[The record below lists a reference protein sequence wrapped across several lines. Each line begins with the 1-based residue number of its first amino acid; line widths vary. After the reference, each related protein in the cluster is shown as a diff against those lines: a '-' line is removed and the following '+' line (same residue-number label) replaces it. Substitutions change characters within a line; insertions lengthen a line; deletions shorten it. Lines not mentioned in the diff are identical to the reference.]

1 MRPTVRV
8 FLLILSIINF
18 YSVLLVIGVQLTRLI
33 ESNTLTKEADGDA
46 LAFFESYAATI
57 KHNCATAAIVYLRVL
72 FLYLEKERSSRL
84 ALDAFTRAA
93 ATHPEAARTL
103 LAADSSLRQLLER
116 RVNEDRLVK
125 QRQEQAAAGHAPRI
139 VSSLL
144 RASK

>member
-1 MRPTVRV
+1 MRMRPIVSN
-8 FLLILSIINF
+8 FNSFNLINL
-18 YSVLLVIGVQLTRLI
+18 YSVLLVIGVQLTRMI

-57 KHNCATAAIVYLRVL
+57 KSHNHCATAAAIVYLRVL

-103 LAADSSLRQLLER
+103 LDSSRFE
-116 RVNEDRLVK
+116 
-125 QRQEQAAAGHAPRI
+125 P
-139 VSSLL
+139 
-144 RASK
+144 ASIIGTTC

>member
-1 MRPTVRV
+1 MRMRPTVRV

-18 YSVLLVIGVQLTRLI
+18 YSVLLVIGVQLTRMI

-57 KHNCATAAIVYLRVL
+57 KSHNHCATAAIVYLRVL

-93 ATHPEAARTL
+93 ATHPRTL
-103 LAADSSLRQLLER
+103 LAADSSLRQ
-116 RVNEDRLVK
+116 
-125 QRQEQAAAGHAPRI
+125 
-139 VSSLL
+139 
-144 RASK
+144 